1 VREQFLPFSPP
12 LVGEEE
18 IEGAAA
24 AIRSGWLTTGPR
36 VEQFESR
43 FSELVGAN
51 AALALNSCT
60 AALHVA
66 LKTLGVGAGDA
77 VISTPMTFAS
87 SIHVIEHVG
96 ATPVLVDVE
105 KDTLNLDPALVDEA
119 AGSHKDVKA
128 ILPVHLYG
136 HPADMDPI
144 METARRIGAGIVDDA
159 AHAFPAS
166 YRGRMIGA
174 AEPGDSSVPR
184 LSAFS
189 FYATKNVTTG
199 EGGMLTGNR
208 HLIDSARVWSLHG
221 MSRDAYNRYSENG
234 SWFYEVVVAGFKYN
248 MPDIQAAIGLA
259 QLDRIDSM
267 QARRAAIYARY
278 DAAFRTIAELQA
290 PTIRR
295 DVEHS
300 RHIYPLRLNL
310 DQLAVDRS
318 RFIELLRERNIGASV
333 HFIPVHLHPYYRDR
347 YGFRPE
353 DLPVAYGEYLRLVSL
368 PLNPTMTDAD
378 TDDVI
383 EAVAAI
389 VGENRR

>member
-1 VREQFLPFSPP
+1 
-12 LVGEEE
+12 
-18 IEGAAA
+18 
-24 AIRSGWLTTGPR
+24 
-36 VEQFESR
+36 
-43 FSELVGAN
+43 
-51 AALALNSCT
+51 
-60 AALHVA
+60 
-66 LKTLGVGAGDA
+66 
-77 VISTPMTFAS
+77 
-87 SIHVIEHVG
+87 
-96 ATPVLVDVE
+96 
-105 KDTLNLDPALVDEA
+105 
-119 AGSHKDVKA
+119 
-128 ILPVHLYG
+128 
-136 HPADMDPI
+136 
-144 METARRIGAGIVDDA
+144 
-159 AHAFPAS
+159 
-166 YRGRMIGA
+166 
-174 AEPGDSSVPR
+174 
-184 LSAFS
+184 
-189 FYATKNVTTG
+189 
-199 EGGMLTGNR
+199 
-208 HLIDSARVWSLHG
+208 